1 MSDPAADVVRDFLAL
16 TPDEKIR
23 AYLEIEEAWK
33 ALQGEVD
40 ISAPPNPGFLSGSQ
54 SN

>member
-1 MSDPAADVVRDFLAL
+1 MSDPAAAVVRDFLAL

-33 ALQGEVD
+33 VLQGEAD
-40 ISAPPNPGFLSGSQ
+40 ISPSLNSDLPSA
-54 SN
+54 